1 MNNPLLIVFT
11 IFAVIDLIFVGMTT
25 FFVVKLVKELLKEKS
40 ILEQVTDLFEKLKKS
55 DRNFIEQG

>member
-25 FFVVKLVKELLKEKS
+25 FFVVKLVKKLLKEKS